1 MTDVSLI
8 VIEALAPPAVTVSV
22 STPSVRRSDASGT
35 LMVAVP
41 LALTVAV
48 PVGSP
53 PVMSAA
59 LIPDKVYGTD
69 VPEATLV
76 VVRVKVAVE
85 PSLTEALFV
94 ASE

>member
-22 STPSVRRSDASGT
+22 SMPSVT
-35 LMVAVP
+35 LSAAMPTLIVAVP
-41 LALTVAV
+41 LELTTAV
-48 PVGSP
+48 PVRRP

-59 LIPDKVYGTD
+59 ETPDKVYGTD